1 MDATS
6 KEWVLRQMLDSFTWN
21 LYFCRF
27 YRNIFV
33 HSSSL
38 FLSDQLIKKHKQHWR
53 LRNISQLTSLL
64 LFSRY
69 FFLVLIALVG
79 IGLVNGLFFFPVML
93 SLVGPRGEVVPLSH
107 PDRISTPSP
116 EPVRRSRAP
125 KCRVAP
131 PPRRHTH
138 APTHACHREPS
149 LTTITEEPSWHSQH
163 EPETTQT
170 IVVEPEFVVETT
182 TCSHPHVSI

>member
-1 MDATS
+1 MYKSTS
-6 KEWVLRQMLDSFTWN
+6 
-21 LYFCRF
+21 
-27 YRNIFV
+27 
-33 HSSSL
+33 
-38 FLSDQLIKKHKQHWR
+38 
-53 LRNISQLTSLL
+53 LTSALF
-64 LFSRY
+64 FSRY

-131 PPRRHTH
+131 PPRRHT
-138 APTHACHREPS
+138 PTHACHREPS

-182 TCSHPHVSI
+182 TCSHPHVSIYPLQAKLIYRLQQQLIHITVYWWPYFSSQLYTLLL